1 MSSTNIDDPVSEFLE
16 REQNALADLNLE
28 SEDFVSPPEGID
40 NGFFEYAPS
49 SRDNDILY
57 IQNID
62 NNTDF
67 SGLTTTDTSASFF
80 NGTLNPSVTPNNNI
94 DLCETQIR
102 EEPEKI
108 RKWREQQKKQIEAK
122 DEAEEKSKHELR
134 MQATKELQEWHSQR
148 KARLEQRK
156 KHNREQETKYLK
168 DNESKKLVDADAT
181 WERISKI
188 IESSGY
194 SKASKNNAIKDT
206 SRMKSVI
213 LSKRTGSNSMSA

>member
-108 RKWREQQKKQIEAK
+108 RKWREQQKNKLRPKMKLRKRVNMNSVCRLQKSYKNGIHRERRALNSAK
-122 DEAEEKSKHELR
+122 SIIV
-134 MQATKELQEWHSQR
+134 
-148 KARLEQRK
+148 
-156 KHNREQETKYLK
+156 
-168 DNESKKLVDADAT
+168 SKKLN
-181 WERISKI
+181 I
-188 IESSGY
+188 
-194 SKASKNNAIKDT
+194 
-206 SRMKSVI
+206 
-213 LSKRTGSNSMSA
+213 